1 MGGIDVLTFTAGV
14 GEKSPYSRSEICKM
28 LKIFGV
34 EISEEL
40 NNIKSEEREISS
52 PKSQVRVFII
62 PTNEELMI
70 AKETEMIIKKKG
82 I

>member
-1 MGGIDVLTFTAGV
+1 MGGIDVITFTAGV

-34 EISEEL
+34 EIDEQL
-40 NNIKSEEREISS
+40 NDVKGEEREIST
-52 PKSQVRVFII
+52 PESQVKVFII

-70 AKETEMIIKKKG
+70 AKQPEKIVK
-82 I
+82 